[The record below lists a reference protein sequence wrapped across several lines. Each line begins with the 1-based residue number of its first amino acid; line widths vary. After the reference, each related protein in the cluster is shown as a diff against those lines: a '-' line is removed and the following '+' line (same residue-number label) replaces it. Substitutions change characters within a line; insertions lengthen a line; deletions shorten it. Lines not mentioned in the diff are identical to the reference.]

1 MKLNYK
7 QTFLIGF
14 GFFASSIAWAM
25 YNNYVPV
32 LLKNYLSSTTLIG
45 IVMTFDN
52 IFGVIFQPVFGA
64 LSDKT
69 RTRFGRRMP
78 YVLLGIPICAVV
90 FPFIPFT
97 KSLFS
102 LMAVIIIFNFV
113 MSTWRAPV
121 VALMPDLTPAPLRSQ
136 ANGII
141 NFMGGLGSLFSFFA
155 GGLLFKLGGMPLPF
169 AASAVLMLA
178 AVIVLK
184 VFVREKTGKELE
196 EELADNK
203 LPGLAVEPA
212 EPEKSAVPA
221 KIHGFPQKSP
231 DVSHVAEPGRNK
243 SLVFLLLAI
252 LFWFTGYNAVE
263 TFFSLYVT
271 NTLRDTSGNF
281 LTAGDASLLL
291 AMFSLTFLGF
301 SIPAGFISTKL
312 GRKRTILAGLAGV
325 TLLFALMLFTDNIWA
340 LRILLLLGG
349 IFWACVNINSLPMVV
364 EMAQWKDIGRYTGYY
379 YFFSFSAAIIS
390 PILFGFIR
398 DMVSS
403 YDAIFVY
410 SSISFALAIICMLFV
425 THGEATGDVKQQ
437 IK

>member
-1 MKLNYK
+1 MKLKYK

-32 LLKNYLSSTTLIG
+32 LLGNYLTSTTLIG
-45 IVMTFDN
+45 LVMTFDN
-52 IFGVIFQPVFGA
+52 IFGVIFQPVFGT

-69 RTRFGRRMP
+69 MTRFGRRMP
-78 YVLLGIPICAVV
+78 YILIGIPVCAAA

-97 KSLFS
+97 KTLFS

-184 VFVREKTGKELE
+184 IFVK
-196 EELADNK
+196 
-203 LPGLAVEPA
+203 
-212 EPEKSAVPA
+212 EKSALPA
-221 KIHGFPQKSP
+221 QNHACPQESTGGLHAA
-231 DVSHVAEPGRNK
+231 DPGRNK
-243 SLVFLLLAI
+243 SLIFLLLAI

-301 SIPAGFISTKL
+301 SIPAGFISAKL
-312 GRKRTILAGLAGV
+312 GRKRTILTGLTGV
-325 TLLFALMLFTDNIWA
+325 ALLFTLMLFTDNIWA

-364 EMAQWKDIGRYTGYY
+364 EMAHWKDIGRYTGYY

-398 DMVSS
+398 DLVSN
-403 YDAIFVY
+403 YNAIFVY

-425 THGEATGDVKQQ
+425 NHGEA
-437 IK
+437 